1 MKVLHPFSFKGIT
14 MNEGKPTFES
24 KINGFQN
31 DYVCEKCGHTQKV
44 NIIPYI
50 NFKDNPEYYGLVKG
64 MNIFKVRCEKCGT
77 ERIIQF
83 DTLIVDE
90 TAKYFIYL
98 LTDKSL
104 QNNFKHQVKYFVE
117 TTLNKND
124 DYDFNVYKTRLVF
137 SPNDL
142 IEKMT
147 IFEAGLNDEAI
158 EIIKYGLYFKEVID
172 KSVYD
177 CLYFDGMNNADL
189 DFVAF
194 SSKTTTV
201 NPQRYTVGFAFY
213 NKVIDDIS
221 HIKNRNH
228 SYFEV
233 IDQEWVVE
241 KFENKSEKV

>member
-1 MKVLHPFSFKGIT
+1 M
-14 MNEGKPTFES
+14 
-24 KINGFQN
+24 
-31 DYVCEKCGHTQKV
+31 
-44 NIIPYI
+44 
-50 NFKDNPEYYGLVKG
+50 
-64 MNIFKVRCEKCGT
+64 
-77 ERIIQF
+77 
-83 DTLIVDE
+83 
-90 TAKYFIYL
+90 
-98 LTDKSL
+98 
-104 QNNFKHQVKYFVE
+104 
-117 TTLNKND
+117 NKND

-201 NPQRYTVGFAFY
+201 KPQRYTVGFAFY

-221 HIKNRNH
+221 RIKNRSH

-233 IDQEWVVE
+233 VDQEWVVE